1 MRILTKQIIWQRERM
16 RGRIG
21 TSLSLDHQANVRR
34 AGAFLRAG
42 PLPVGQG
49 AREGRWDDSRGATEG
64 AQQAAAADHAARDRT
79 RLRRGREG

>member
-49 AREGRWDDSRGATEG
+49 AREGASGVIPTALSKRRRQTMRLAN
-64 AQQAAAADHAARDRT
+64 RT